1 MKGAGKGRRTTGGG
15 IVTTVRDRSPFRYGH
30 AGFGLPLPGKR
41 IHPVPHPAAAARLH
55 GGRSPDAS
63 SRPFGRGRSTASGG
77 SAWGQYGR
85 AGGHGPCGVVSAKIP
100 DGGGMRPR
108 FAVTAGRPI
117 GPTAGIPLPRHVQK
131 VLTRRFCRGIGGADR
146 PRTDGNPDGFPLPRD
161 PNAEEAGTPG
171 RSGLPI
177 SRPVRWGYGSAWRRT
192 EVSAKP
198 GSRAAG
204 SPRAG
209 RAGHPGGADGRDL
222 GGIGAAPEG
231 RGQRSFRGLPFDAHG
246 LENGLPGRS
255 AVRAGGRTRPERTS
269 RRRAGH
275 SAPKAESSPGIT
287 AQRARSASRTR
298 SGVPSISR
306 TRAVN
311 TPVAPSRT

>member
-15 IVTTVRDRSPFRYGH
+15 IVTTVRDRRPFRYGH

-85 AGGHGPCGVVSAKIP
+85 AGGHGPCGVVSATIP

-131 VLTRRFCRGIGGADR
+131 VLIRRFCRGIGGADR
-146 PRTDGNPDGFPLPRD
+146 RRTDGNPDGFLLPRD
-161 PNAEEAGTPG
+161 PNAEEAGMPG
-171 RSGLPI
+171 RSGLHDQPAGTVGI
-177 SRPVRWGYGSAWRRT
+177 RFRLAADRGLGEARLPCGRFPTGRPRRT
-192 EVSAKP
+192 P
-198 GSRAAG
+198 GSRRRPGPGTHPAG
-204 SPRAG
+204 P
-209 RAGHPGGADGRDL
+209 
-222 GGIGAAPEG
+222 
-231 RGQRSFRGLPFDAHG
+231 
-246 LENGLPGRS
+246 
-255 AVRAGGRTRPERTS
+255 
-269 RRRAGH
+269 
-275 SAPKAESSPGIT
+275 
-287 AQRARSASRTR
+287 
-298 SGVPSISR
+298 
-306 TRAVN
+306 
-311 TPVAPSRT
+311 